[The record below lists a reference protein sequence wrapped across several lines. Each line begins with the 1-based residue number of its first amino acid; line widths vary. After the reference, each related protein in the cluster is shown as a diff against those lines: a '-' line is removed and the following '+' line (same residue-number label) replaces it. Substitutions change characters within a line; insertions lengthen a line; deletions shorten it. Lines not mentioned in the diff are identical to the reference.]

1 MRLDSVVI
9 LGGARTAIGSFA
21 GSLAGLAPHELGSVT
36 AREALARAGVEAGA
50 IDHAVYGHIITTG
63 PQDAY
68 LARHIAL
75 ESGVPEGAA
84 AFNVNRLCG
93 SGVQAILS
101 AAQQIVL
108 GDSRLALAGGAESMS
123 RGAYLLPPQARNGL
137 RMGNAS
143 VTDLTLGVLSDPFG
157 SGHMGVTAENI
168 ARRCGLSREAIDRF
182 ALESHHKAARAI
194 AEGRFDEQIVPVT
207 VREGKSKRQFDRDE
221 HVRDG
226 VTLEDLARLKPAF
239 AKEGVVTAG
248 NASGINDGAAS
259 LVLAHA
265 DEAERRGLTPRAR
278 LIGAST
284 AGVEPSLMG
293 LGPIPAVRRCLDE
306 AGLSIA
312 DIDVKQIAF
321 TTCMPNGMN
330 GLAELRAGA
339 AALGSDAFAVL
350 PARGRRPAAG
360 CARGL
365 QAPNCLA
372 YPVVAFGVL
381 KAGCVLVNTNPL
393 YTQKP
398 RWSTS
403 SRQWRRGAGH
413 RGHVRRQGP

>member
-9 LGGARTAIGSFA
+9 LGSARTAIGSFG
-21 GSLAGLAPHELGSVT
+21 GSLAGLAPHELGTTT
-36 AREALARAGVEAGA
+36 AREALARAGVEAGQ

-75 ESGVPEGAA
+75 DTGVPESAA

-137 RMGNAS
+137 RMGHAS

-168 ARRCGLSREAIDRF
+168 AKRCGLTRDEIDDF
-182 ALESHHKAARAI
+182 AMQSHHKAARAI
-194 AEGRFDEQIVPVT
+194 AEGRFDGQIVPVT
-207 VREGKSKRQFDRDE
+207 VREGKKERQFDRDE

-248 NASGINDGAAS
+248 NASGINDGAAT

-265 DEAERRGLTPRAR
+265 DEAARRGLTPRAR

-284 AGVEPSLMG
+284 AGVEPGVMG

-312 DIDVKQIAF
+312 DIDVIESNEAF
-321 TTCMPNGMN
+321 AAQAMAVARELDFPAERLNPNG
-330 GLAELRAGA
+330 GAVALGHPVGATGAILTIKALAELERTGGRYGLITLCIGGGQGI
-339 AALGSDAFAVL
+339 ALL
-350 PARGRRPAAG
+350 IERTP
-360 CARGL
+360 
-365 QAPNCLA
+365 
-372 YPVVAFGVL
+372 
-381 KAGCVLVNTNPL
+381 
-393 YTQKP
+393 
-398 RWSTS
+398 
-403 SRQWRRGAGH
+403 
-413 RGHVRRQGP
+413 

>member
-312 DIDVKQIAF
+312 DIDVIESNEAF
-321 TTCMPNGMN
+321 AAQAMAVARELDFPAERLNPNG
-330 GLAELRAGA
+330 GAVGLGHPVGATGAILTIKALAELERSGGRYGLITLCIGGGQGI
-339 AALGSDAFAVL
+339 ALL
-350 PARGRRPAAG
+350 
-360 CARGL
+360 L
-365 QAPNCLA
+365 E
-372 YPVVAFGVL
+372 
-381 KAGCVLVNTNPL
+381 
-393 YTQKP
+393 
-398 RWSTS
+398 RW
-403 SRQWRRGAGH
+403 A
-413 RGHVRRQGP
+413 